1 MAQAMR
7 FWSSNDFRK
16 RSRLL
21 YTKKSHKNDII
32 ILFSDAE
39 ELGLNGA
46 ALLQPSTMG
55 KRSGTVLNFEARGT
69 SGPSYMLM
77 ETNGEMGVC

>member
-1 MAQAMR
+1 MAQAMQVLG
-7 FWSSNDFRK
+7 SNDFRK

-21 YTKKSHKNDII
+21 LVLKHINDII

-46 ALLQPSTMG
+46 ALLQPTGQQKKWDSFLIL
-55 KRSGTVLNFEARGT
+55 KPAVLLDRVT
-69 SGPSYMLM
+69 
-77 ETNGEMGVC
+77 C